1 MRRSAVRPTFLAML
15 VLLAVPALGCAA
27 GAPEGTSGGFRATV
41 AYAVDGDTLRIREA
55 DGGLAYVR
63 LVGIDTPEDVRPGS
77 PVECG
82 SREAARSMDHLAP
95 EGAGVRRI
103 ASLGATVELAGQD
116 IEDARIRPGKSSACG
131 CRPRRACGIHAPA
144 GAARVSSLHAT
155 LRCSSSRS
163 RFSPGSGE
171 SISANASSTLSRAS
185 SRLRPWLSAPGTAG
199 IEATIQPSSPSS

>member
-15 VLLAVPALGCAA
+15 VLLAVPALGCAV

-95 EGAGVRRI
+95 EGAGVRLRYDPVAGREDRYGRI
-103 ASLGATVELAGQD
+103 LAHAWVDGRSLELAQLHRGWAYVYRYHGQRFD
-116 IEDARIRPGKSSACG
+116 GLGRFYAVQEAA
-131 CRPRRACGIHAPA
+131 RRARRGAWGRCGGDFH
-144 GAARVSSLHAT
+144 SSE
-155 LRCSSSRS
+155 
-163 RFSPGSGE
+163 PG
-171 SISANASSTLSRAS
+171 R
-185 SRLRPWLSAPGTAG
+185 
-199 IEATIQPSSPSS
+199 QD